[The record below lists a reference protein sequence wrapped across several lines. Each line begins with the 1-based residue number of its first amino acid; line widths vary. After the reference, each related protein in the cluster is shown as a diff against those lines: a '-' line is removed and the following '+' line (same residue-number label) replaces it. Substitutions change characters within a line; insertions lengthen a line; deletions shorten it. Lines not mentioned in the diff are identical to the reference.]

1 MREEI
6 VKIIDEY
13 RVRGI
18 VVQVVETK
26 YEFGRHYIM
35 LTNGEP
41 GFHSI
46 DLERVRSY
54 AKRCLFLE

>member
-46 DLERVRSY
+46 DLERVRRY
-54 AKRCLFLE
+54 AKRCLLLE